1 MAEFKPFHVR
11 EHDWHAAD
19 YVAEWIA
26 RDVTRDD
33 ERRPALRKMVA
44 LAPFAKDAA
53 IRALD
58 VGGGYGIVADEV
70 LRAFPRARVTLLD
83 YSQPMLDQ
91 ARTRLAAHAGRVDYV
106 LADLT
111 DQGWPAK
118 ADGPFELAVSGIA
131 IHNLRDRAQI
141 AACYTDI
148 CGLLAPGGVFL
159 DYDHVEYCGGLQV
172 NLAALRA
179 AGFASV
185 EAASYE
191 KPTAV
196 LFAKRRL

>member
-1 MAEFKPFHVR
+1 
-11 EHDWHAAD
+11 
-19 YVAEWIA
+19 
-26 RDVTRDD
+26 
-33 ERRPALRKMVA
+33 MVA
-44 LAPFAKDAA
+44 LAPFAKDAVM
-53 IRALD
+53 RALD

-70 LRAFPRARVTLLD
+70 LKAFPTARVTLLD

-91 ARTRLAAHAGRVDYV
+91 AKGKLAAHAGRVDYV

-111 DQGWPAK
+111 ERGWAAK
-118 ADGPFELAVSGIA
+118 AGGPFELAVSGIA
-131 IHNLRDRAQI
+131 LHNLRDRALI
-141 AACYTDI
+141 AAAYKDI
-148 CGLLAPGGVFL
+148 CGLLAPGGAFL
-159 DYDHVEYCGGLQV
+159 DYDHVDYCGGLET

-196 LFAKRRL
+196 LVARK

>member
-1 MAEFKPFHVR
+1 MAEAKPFNVR
-11 EHDWHAAD
+11 EHDWHSTD

-26 RDVTRDD
+26 RDVTRD
-33 ERRPALRKMVA
+33 ESRRPALRDMVA
-44 LAPFAKDAA
+44 LAPFARDAA

-70 LRAFPRARVTLLD
+70 LKAFPNARLTLLD

-91 ARTRLAAHAGRVDYV
+91 ARARLAAHVGRVGYV

-111 DQGWPAK
+111 DRAWPAK
-118 ADGPFELAVSGIA
+118 AGGPFDLAVSGIA
-131 IHNLRDRAQI
+131 LHNLRDRAQI
-141 AACYTDI
+141 AACYADI
-148 CGLLAPGGVFL
+148 AGLLAPGGVFL
-159 DYDHVEYCGGLQV
+159 DYDHVDYCGGLEA

-179 AGFASV
+179 GGFATAK
-185 EAASYE
+185 AASYD

-196 LFAKRRL
+196 LVGRR

>member
-1 MAEFKPFHVR
+1 MAETKPFNVR
-11 EHDWHAAD
+11 EHDWHDAD

-26 RDVTRDD
+26 RDVTRDE
-33 ERRPALRKMVA
+33 ERRPALRAMVA

-53 IRALD
+53 IRVLD

-70 LRAFPRARVTLLD
+70 LRAFPKARLTLLD

-91 ARTRLAAHAGRVDYV
+91 ARAKLSAYAGRVDYV

-111 DQGWPAK
+111 DRGWPAK
-118 ADGPFELAVSGIA
+118 AGGPFDLAVSGIA
-131 IHNLRDRAQI
+131 LHNLRDRAQI
-141 AACYTDI
+141 AAAYKDI

-159 DYDHVEYCGGLQV
+159 DYDHVEYCGGLEV

-179 AGFASV
+179 AGFAAV
-185 EAASYE
+185 EAATYE

-196 LFAKRRL
+196 LVAKK